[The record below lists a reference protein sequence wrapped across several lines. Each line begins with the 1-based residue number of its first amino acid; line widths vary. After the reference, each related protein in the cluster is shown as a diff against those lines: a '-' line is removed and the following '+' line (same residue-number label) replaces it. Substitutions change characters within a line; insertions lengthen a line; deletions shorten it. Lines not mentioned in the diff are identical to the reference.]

1 METFKKITAD
11 IDCDPQPGGHLY
23 IAHKAKAMPALE
35 KEAKVMREIFHYDAR
50 ILDADTV
57 RREYVDD
64 KEAAGALHEPEG
76 IGIHAGKLAFGYL
89 RKARALGAKVHP
101 SSPVMGWETRNGV
114 HYLQRRAAW
123 CAPAPWRGHGRL
135 HLAHLHPQVKNR
147 LLPILSNSLV
157 TRPLTPAEI
166 EACNFRTHQVITD
179 TRTCATTTACCRTT
193 ACRSA
198 AAAPSRAPM
207 RRKVY
212 KQGLIN
218 DLHRKFP
225 ALTGI
230 GIDYSWWGWVDVSHD
245 MMPRIVQPDP
255 KQSIFYSLGY
265 GGNGVM
271 YSAQAGGAWPSASP
285 ARPATRACRSSIR
298 NCRIPT

>member
-123 CAPAPWRGHGRL
+123 CAPAVAGYGRL
-135 HLAHLHPQVKNR
+135 HLA
-147 LLPILSNSLV
+147 
-157 TRPLTPAEI
+157 
-166 EACNFRTHQVITD
+166 
-179 TRTCATTTACCRTT
+179 
-193 ACRSA
+193 
-198 AAAPSRAPM
+198 
-207 RRKVY
+207 
-212 KQGLIN
+212 
-218 DLHRKFP
+218 
-225 ALTGI
+225 
-230 GIDYSWWGWVDVSHD
+230 
-245 MMPRIVQPDP
+245 
-255 KQSIFYSLGY
+255 
-265 GGNGVM
+265 
-271 YSAQAGGAWPSASP
+271 PSASASEEPFAADFVELARHASADPGGNRGVQLPHSPDHGYAHP
-285 ARPATRACRSSIR
+285 APLLPLDAGQPRADRQPQRHHGSRCAGTTTNRVDQ
-298 NCRIPT
+298 